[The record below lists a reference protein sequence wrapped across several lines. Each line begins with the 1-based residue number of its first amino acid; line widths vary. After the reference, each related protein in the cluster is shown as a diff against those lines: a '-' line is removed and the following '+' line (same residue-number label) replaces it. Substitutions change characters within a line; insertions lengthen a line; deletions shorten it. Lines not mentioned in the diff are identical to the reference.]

1 MMERIRKMSL
11 KELQALEKLIVEERE
26 TRIENE
32 LSGICALAISNIDN
46 LLSCCNKL
54 SRHRLGT
61 IEIECVDCDSAIDVD
76 ILSDGILEDIRR
88 VLMGYIKEE

>member
-1 MMERIRKMSL
+1 MMERIRKMTL

-32 LSGICALAISNIDN
+32 LSGICAEAITNIDN
-46 LLSCCNKL
+46 LLNCCNKL
-54 SRHRLGT
+54 GRHRLGA
-61 IEIECVDCDSAIDVD
+61 IEIECVDCECAIDVD

-88 VLMGYIKEE
+88 MLLGYIKED

>member
-32 LSGICALAISNIDN
+32 LSGICAQAITNIDN
-46 LLSCCNKL
+46 LLSCCSRL
-54 SRHRLGT
+54 GRHRLGT
-61 IEIECVDCDSAIDVD
+61 IEIECLDCECAIDID

-88 VLMGYIKEE
+88 VLLGYIKED

>member
-11 KELQALEKLIVEERE
+11 KELQSLEKLIIEERE

-32 LSGICALAISNIDN
+32 LSGICAQAIFNIDN
-46 LLSCCNKL
+46 LLNCCNKL

-61 IEIECVDCDSAIDVD
+61 IEIECVDCDCAIDVD

-88 VLMGYIKEE
+88 VLVGYIKDE

>member
-32 LSGICALAISNIDN
+32 LSDICAQAITNIDN

-61 IEIECVDCDSAIDVD
+61 IEIECLDCECAIDID

-88 VLMGYIKEE
+88 VLLGYIKED